1 MELAYRVLHGLFGP
15 VLVLLTLSKY
25 LSKNDDKVFTIIY
38 YIYNSFIVTCDPSMR
53 VLQEAPIIIIIIII
67 KFLNGGFLVAF
78 YNTKICMGLPATLS
92 MDESHVITS
101 NVVSLF

>member
-53 VLQEAPIIIIIIII
+53 VLQEAPIIII
-67 KFLNGGFLVAF
+67 KFLKENLSNYKTMVASWWLPGGFL
-78 YNTKICMGLPATLS
+78 
-92 MDESHVITS
+92 
-101 NVVSLF
+101 